1 MFGAHDPSEALLK
14 LKLARK
20 RPWYRYVR
28 NPNLLHYI
36 ICNCGLL
43 DLWGPPYIK
52 CKVFQSGLSKFLG
65 CQTLLSPPLNTLS
78 HIIKCEWY
86 TKGVAVTEKVCTKFD
101 WILQCSTIFTC
112 ATFQNQS
119 QFTSRYRKKY
129 FRGER
134 FTTCGWLFYV
144 DLISLLIIII
154 IIIELTHSKTILE
167 NYLKNKPQPAAL
179 DIENLSWY
187 SY

>member
-1 MFGAHDPSEALLK
+1 MGYWTCEGRHTLNDIFQRH
-14 LKLARK
+14 
-20 RPWYRYVR
+20 
-28 NPNLLHYI
+28 I
-36 ICNCGLL
+36 
-43 DLWGPPYIK
+43 WG
-52 CKVFQSGLSKFLG
+52 KVFQSGLSKFLG

-101 WILQCSTIFTC
+101 WILQCSAIFTC

-134 FTTCGWLFYV
+134 FTICGWLFYV
-144 DLISLLIIII
+144 DLISLFIIT
-154 IIIELTHSKTILE
+154 IELTHSKTILE
-167 NYLKNKPQPAAL
+167 NYLENKPQPAAL